1 LPSPAGSALGGVTVQ
16 RTVTSS
22 ASLHLIGTL
31 CEQTAVIV
39 TTNLAFGEWPFAGGL
54 GPLAARRLPFGD
66 AQMTTAL
73 LDRRTD
79 PCARHWARTNGASMA
94 RP

>member
-1 LPSPAGSALGGVTVQ
+1 VTVH

-22 ASLHLIGTL
+22 AALHLIGKL
-31 CEQTAVIV
+31 HEQTSVIV
-39 TTNLAFGEWPFAGGL
+39 TTSLAFGEWPFARGL
-54 GPLAARRLPFGD
+54 EPLAARRLSFGD
-66 AQMTTAL
+66 AQMTTAR
-73 LDRRTD
+73 LDRLTH